1 MKASKRIL
9 GLVLALALVFS
20 LSVAAFAK
28 TSSAEIAAPGD
39 DFVAFSVEAGTRT
52 VNFTW
57 KELKGE
63 GEYKPFTATYAA
75 KVNGELTT
83 EDWTGVRL
91 ADLLAAAETK
101 LGVKFAD
108 DYRLSA
114 IAADGFVSA
123 FTVGDVRDA
132 ANNYMVAAEAVS
144 NTDGETVYPNSYAR
158 IMRGD
163 ADSMPNQ
170 SNIRCITGITVT
182 DADGAA
188 IAAPTK
194 AVGGDTAN
202 AVFYIAVKE
211 TAESEYKFYYYT
223 REELEAYDNIYAF
236 DYTDHSVDKTVY
248 GRGAAVKN
256 LLADLEGVTVTDAMI
271 VQYAESDGY
280 HADAKTPIEDSAYK
294 DQVAWLSASHVT
306 AGGETAAAV
315 ETVVCYDSWT
325 VYDTPTE
332 NNVNSTEWEDA
343 DVSSGYLRAYRQR
356 DDANSA
362 VIKTLMGIVVSAT
375 GDVFTGKDGY
385 TLKAQ
390 SVKGDTM
397 QIVEPSTGKAYT
409 SQKITGLV
417 PGMQFGAK
425 APVIANAAV
434 SGDGVQVITAGE
446 GSSAEVIFTYTEN
459 DYLAVNDTVYTLS
472 AFQALES
479 AVQTPSKEEVETHG
493 TPYGYYDAMYY
504 RYNGVW
510 LRSLVSGDVT
520 VTAADGSK
528 LEIPAADVDKY
539 FVAYGNT
546 QSKSDTNVSE
556 GKRFTFTYEQP
567 KLLIPGEGTL
577 VGEAEAKA
585 EGNKMVTVA
594 LSDVT
599 ALTGDAPCPFTDVK
613 SADWFSGYVMR
624 LYNKGVVSGMTA
636 TTYEP
641 NGTLTWGQ
649 ALKLLLVGTGKME
662 VAPAVDAD
670 WAKPYGEK
678 AAELGI
684 VPETYDLNGQI
695 SRLEFCTAA
704 AKLLELGGET
714 AAEFPDCTDGYVGAL
729 VAKGVISGFED
740 GTFRPDETLNRAQI
754 ARIIDSILSLG

>member
-9 GLVLALALVFS
+9 GMVLALALVFS

-28 TSSAEIAAPGD
+28 TSSAGITAPGD
-39 DFVAFSVEAGTRT
+39 DFIAFSIEAGTRT

-63 GEYKPFTATYAA
+63 GKYKPFTATYAA

-91 ADLLAAAETK
+91 ADLLTAAETK
-101 LGVKFAD
+101 LGVKLAD

-188 IAAPTK
+188 LAVPAK
-194 AVGGDTAN
+194 AEGGDVAN

-211 TAESEYKFYYYT
+211 TAGSAYKFYYYT

-236 DYTDHSVDKTVY
+236 DYTDHSVDKVVY

-256 LLADLEGVTVTDAMI
+256 LLADLEGVTVTDTMI
-271 VQYAESDGY
+271 IQYAESDGY

-332 NNVNSTEWEDA
+332 NNVNSTAWEDA
-343 DVSSGYLRAYRQR
+343 DVGSGYLRAYRQR

-417 PGMQFGAK
+417 PGMQFGVK

-446 GSSAEVIFTYTEN
+446 GSAAEVVFTYAEN
-459 DYLAVNDTVYTLS
+459 DYLAVNGTVYTLS
-472 AFQALES
+472 AFQALET
-479 AVQTPSKEEVETHG
+479 AVQTPSKEEVEAHG
-493 TPYGYYDAMYY
+493 APYGYYDAMYY

-510 LRSLVSGDVT
+510 LRDLVSGDVT

-528 LEIPAADVDKY
+528 LEIPAADVGKY

-556 GKRFTFTYEQP
+556 GKRFTFNYDQP

-577 VGEAEAKA
+577 VGEAEAKT

-594 LSDVT
+594 LSGVT
-599 ALTGDAPCPFTDVK
+599 GISSLPFTDVR
-613 SADWFSGYVMR
+613 ANDWFTGYVFR
-624 LYNKGVVSGMTA
+624 LYEKGVVSGMTA

-754 ARIIDSILSLG
+754 ARIIDSVLSLG

>member
-9 GLVLALALVFS
+9 GLVLALALVLS

-28 TSSAEIAAPGD
+28 TASQPIEVPGD
-39 DFVAFSVEAGTRT
+39 DFAAFSIEIGTRT
-52 VNFTW
+52 VNFSW
-57 KELKGE
+57 KELKGQ
-63 GEYKPFTATYAA
+63 GAYQPFTATYSA

-83 EDWTGVRL
+83 EDWTGVKL

-101 LGVKFAD
+101 LGIQLAD
-108 DYRLSA
+108 DARLSA
-114 IAADGFVSA
+114 NAADGFAST

-144 NTDGETVYPNSYAR
+144 NADGETVYPNSYAR

-163 ADSMPNQ
+163 ADTMPNQ
-170 SNIRCITGITVT
+170 SNIRCLTGVTVT
-182 DADGAA
+182 AADGKEIALPRKAA
-188 IAAPTK
+188 
-194 AVGGDTAN
+194 GGDVEN

-211 TAESEYKFYYYT
+211 SADSAFRFYYYT
-223 REELEAYDNIYAF
+223 RAELEAYDNIYAF
-236 DYTDHSVDKTVY
+236 DYTDHSVDKVVY

-256 LLADLEGVTVTDAMI
+256 LLADLDGVTVTDDMI

-280 HADAKTPIEDSAYK
+280 HADAKTPIEESAYK
-294 DQVAWLSASHVT
+294 DRVAWLSAEHVT

-315 ETVVCYDSWT
+315 ETVVCLDSWT
-325 VYDTPTE
+325 VFDNPSA
-332 NNVNSTEWEDA
+332 NNVNSVKWEDA
-343 DVSSGYLRAYRQR
+343 DVGSGYLRAYRQR

-362 VIKTLMGIVVSAT
+362 VIKTLMGIVVSPS

-385 TLKAQ
+385 TLTAQ
-390 SVKGDTM
+390 SVKGDAM
-397 QIVEPSTGKAYT
+397 QIIEPSTGKAYT
-409 SQKITGLV
+409 EQKITGLV
-417 PGMQFGAK
+417 PGMQYGVK
-425 APVIANAAV
+425 APEIANAAV
-434 SGDGVQVITAGE
+434 SGDAIKVITAGE
-446 GSSAEVIFTYTEN
+446 GTTAAVTFTYAEN
-459 DYLAVNDTVYTLS
+459 AYLTVNDTVYTLS
-472 AFQALES
+472 ALQAS
-479 AVQTPSKEEVETHG
+479 PAAVQTPTAEEVSAHG

-510 LRSLVSGDVT
+510 LSELVQGDTT
-520 VTAADGSK
+520 VVGKDGTALKIAAADLG
-528 LEIPAADVDKY
+528 KY
-539 FVAYGNT
+539 FVAFGNT

-556 GKRFTFTYEQP
+556 GKRFTFTYAAP

-594 LSDVT
+594 VDGVLGVST
-599 ALTGDAPCPFTDVK
+599 LPFTDVK
-613 SADWFSGYVMR
+613 LTDWSFGYICR
-624 LYNKGVVSGMTA
+624 LYNKGVVSGMSA

-662 VAPAVDAD
+662 TAPAVDAD

-684 VPETYDLNGQI
+684 VPESYDLNGSI
-695 SRLEFCTAA
+695 TRLEFCTVA
-704 AKLLELGGET
+704 AKLLGLDSAA

-740 GTFRPDETLNRAQI
+740 GTFRPTETLNRAQI